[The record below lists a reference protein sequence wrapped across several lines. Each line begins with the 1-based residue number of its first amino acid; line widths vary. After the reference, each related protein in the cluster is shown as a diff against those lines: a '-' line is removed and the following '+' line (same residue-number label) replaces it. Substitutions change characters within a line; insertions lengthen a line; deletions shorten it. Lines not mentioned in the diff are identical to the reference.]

1 MADKLQSA
9 REYILRRIDA
19 GEFRGGEKLPSAR
32 ELAERTGISF
42 PIVQMAFNTL
52 IADGILSS
60 GVSRQGTCIRKDWAE
75 RILPGSFLSFRP
87 VWNELF
93 SQKIRPQIPE
103 LLAVDHFQAGACEIR
118 VTYDAVSL
126 QKEYL
131 DLSEFLE
138 EEYPDRSDFFN
149 ARIEQFRSHDGKLY
163 ALPLMFSPWVFC
175 CDEELF
181 QKAGCDMP
189 GLDWTWEEFLDLLR
203 ELQEKLPANQILAS
217 FKDPTRWLIYLTH
230 FGGKIFDRQP
240 DGKFNCLLNSP
251 ETLEALKSLQK
262 LYHLLPQT
270 DQATDF
276 RCALRLC
283 TRQDIV
289 THRLRGKLVPLPQ
302 VHGDRES
309 GSLMAGD
316 LLCIRKSVNN
326 FQMVR
331 RLIREFLSSELQ
343 RELSNLKY
351 GIPIRKSATIQSFDE
366 TNPVDQLFFST
377 MPRIVNTPHYA
388 WPTVNELVQEAM
400 TEFLYGDRSPQE
412 FSAEL
417 TPALEAILKY
427 TRNKR
432 R

>member
-138 EEYPDRSDFFN
+138 EEYPDR
-149 ARIEQFRSHDGKLY
+149 RIIVVDSLSASLGQGLLVWLAQQKKELGQTLEDVADWAEKNKLKMVHLFTVDDLNHLYRGGRVSRTTAIVGSMLNIKPVLHVDNEGKLT
-163 ALPLMFSPWVFC
+163 AIGKVRGRK
-175 CDEELF
+175 
-181 QKAGCDMP
+181 KA
-189 GLDWTWEEFLDLLR
+189 
-203 ELQEKLPANQILAS
+203 LQELVKLMDEKIGS
-217 FKDPTRWLIYLTH
+217 FGADCDT
-230 FGGKIFDRQP
+230 IFI
-240 DGKFNCLLNSP
+240 S
-251 ETLEALKSLQK
+251 
-262 LYHLLPQT
+262 
-270 DQATDF
+270 
-276 RCALRLC
+276 
-283 TRQDIV
+283 
-289 THRLRGKLVPLPQ
+289 
-302 VHGDRES
+302 HGDCEQD
-309 GSLMAGD
+309 AQYVAA
-316 LLCIRKSVNN
+316 KVK
-326 FQMVR
+326 
-331 RLIREFLSSELQ
+331 E
-343 RELSNLKY
+343 KY
-351 GIPIRKSATIQSFDE
+351 NIKNIIINQVGATIGAHSGPG
-366 TNPVDQLFFST
+366 TMALFF
-377 MPRIVNTPHYA
+377 V
-388 WPTVNELVQEAM
+388 
-400 TEFLYGDRSPQE
+400 GDVR
-412 FSAEL
+412 
-417 TPALEAILKY
+417 
-427 TRNKR
+427 
-432 R
+432 

>member
-60 GVSRQGTCIRKDWAE
+60 GVSRQGTCIRKDWAD

-189 GLDWTWEEFLDLLR
+189 GLDWTWEEFLDQLR

-217 FKDPTRWLIYLTH
+217 YKDPTRWLIYLTH
-230 FGGKIFDRQP
+230 FGGKIFEQQQ
-240 DGKFNCLLNSP
+240 DGTFQCRLNSP
-251 ETLEALKSLQK
+251 ETLDALNRLQE
-262 LYHLLPQT
+262 LYHLLPRSEQRNT
-270 DQATDF
+270 V
-276 RCALRLC
+276 CALRLC
-283 TRQDIV
+283 TRQDIASYQ
-289 THRLRGKLVPLPQ
+289 LQGSYLPLPR
-302 VHGDRES
+302 VPGDRKA

-316 LLCIRKSVNN
+316 LLCIRKTVNN
-326 FQMVR
+326 FQLVR
-331 RLIREFLSSELQ
+331 ELIREFLSPELQ
-343 RELSNLKY
+343 QEIGNRKY
-351 GIPIRKSATIQSFDE
+351 GIPIRKSAAIQSFDE
-366 TNPVDQLFFST
+366 TDPVDQLFFSK
-377 MPRIVNTPHYA
+377 MPQIVDVPHYA
-388 WPTVNELVQEAM
+388 WPTVNELIQEAM
-400 TEFLYGDRSPQE
+400 ADFLYSTQSPKE
-412 FSAEL
+412 FAAEL
-417 TPALEAILKY
+417 SPALAAILKY
-427 TRNKR
+427 TRNTKW
-432 R
+432 